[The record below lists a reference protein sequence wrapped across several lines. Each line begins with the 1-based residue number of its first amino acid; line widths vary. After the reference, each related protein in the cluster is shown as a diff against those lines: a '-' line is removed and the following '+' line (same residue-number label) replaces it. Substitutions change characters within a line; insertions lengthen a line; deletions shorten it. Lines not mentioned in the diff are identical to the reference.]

1 MNLKKIL
8 SELKRRNVIK
18 TGVVYLVVTWMIIQV
33 GSIILPIF
41 KAPDSIMQSIVILA
55 IIGFPFWL
63 VFSWIYDITPEGIKK
78 TSDNEEINDEVNLK
92 IGKRLN
98 FIITVSLSIAVILLV
113 YNQIKNQEF
122 VERGKTLGNVNL
134 SGAIAVL
141 PFSNLKPD
149 PENDHLGFAL
159 ANQIIGNLNY
169 LQNIEVRSSSSIR
182 KYSNKDVD
190 FIKVAD
196 ELDVE
201 YAMIGNYIK
210 ENNRVRLSVELIEIV
225 SNKLV
230 WRSDDIEVDY
240 QNIFE
245 LQDIVA
251 SKVVNGLNIQFSEHE
266 INRIVK
272 DVPNDPLA
280 FEYYLRSLS
289 YPLTS
294 EGDELAINMLK
305 KSITLDSLYAPS
317 YAELGFRTQRMSHF
331 EMLNPENFIKPEK
344 FYLKAL
350 SLNPENL
357 NALGYLAVNY
367 TESYNTEKAVEILK
381 KMLKINPNHARAR
394 FSLGYLYRYIGMLKE
409 SVIEMEKAIK
419 IDPNNPDYR
428 RIGVSYVCLNE
439 FDKALSA
446 LRRGKETPYTQIW
459 QAVTLY
465 RMQKFN
471 SALELLNKII
481 ENQEEPYIIASS
493 LAIKAAI
500 NKNNEE
506 GLKAVKIIEDA
517 NIADA
522 EGWYFYSTMY
532 ASLGDYI
539 GAIRCLKEAVKRG
552 YFNYPF
558 MNTDPLLD
566 PMREIPQFQRILE
579 KAKTGHLYFK
589 EKLFKP

>member
-1 MNLKKIL
+1 MNLKKIFL
-8 SELKRRNVIK
+8 ELKRRNVIK
-18 TGVVYLVVTWMIIQV
+18 AAVAYLVVTWMIIQV
-33 GSIILPIF
+33 SSIILPTF
-41 KAPDSIMQSIVILA
+41 KAPDYIMQSIVVVA

-92 IGKRLN
+92 VGKRLN
-98 FIITVSLSIAVILLV
+98 FVITVSLSIAVILLA

-122 VERGKTLGNVNL
+122 VKRGKALADVSL
-134 SGAIAVL
+134 SGTIAVL

-159 ANQIIGNLNY
+159 ANQIIGDLNY
-169 LQNIEVRSSSSIR
+169 LKNIEVRSASSIR
-182 KYSNKDVD
+182 KYSSKDID
-190 FIKVAD
+190 LIKVGD

-201 YAMIGNYIK
+201 YTMIGNYIID
-210 ENNRVRLSVELIEIV
+210 NNRVRLSVELIEIA
-225 SNKLV
+225 SNELV
-230 WRSDDIEVDY
+230 WRSDNIEVDY

-251 SKVVNGLNIQFSEHE
+251 NKVVNGLNIQFSEQE

-280 FEYYLRSLS
+280 FEFYLRSLS
-289 YPLTS
+289 YPLTT
-294 EGDELAINMLK
+294 EGDELAINMLN
-305 KSITLDSLYAPS
+305 KSIILDSLYAPS

-331 EMLNPENFIKPEK
+331 EMLNPENFKNPEE

-367 TESYNTEKAVEILK
+367 TESDNTEKAFEILK
-381 KMLKINPNHARAR
+381 KMLEINPNHARAR

-409 SVIEMEKAIK
+409 SVIEIEKAIK
-419 IDPNNPDYR
+419 LDPNNPDYR
-428 RIGVSYVCLNE
+428 RIGVSYICLNE
-439 FDKALSA
+439 FDKALTA
-446 LRRGKETPYTQIW
+446 LRRGKETPYTQVW
-459 QAVTLY
+459 QAITLY
-465 RMQKFN
+465 RMHNFN
-471 SALELLNKII
+471 KALELLNKII
-481 ENQEEPYIIASS
+481 KNQEEPYIIASS
-493 LAIKAAI
+493 VALKSVI
-500 NKNNEE
+500 NENIEE
-506 GLKAVKIIEDA
+506 GLKAVKTLEDA
-517 NIADA
+517 NVADA

-532 ASLGDYI
+532 ASLGDYKS
-539 GAIRCLKEAVKRG
+539 AIRCLEEAVNRG

-558 MNTDPLLD
+558 MNKDPLLE
-566 PMREIPQFQRILE
+566 PIRETPQFQKSLE

-589 EKLFKP
+589 EKFFKP